1 MEHVNRYLKTEM
13 WPLTP
18 GEIIRI
24 LHTESPI
31 VNHPIHRVMP
41 SPHFAPAAVSP
52 NTPQPEPSGQIA
64 GDSVA
69 SQIDEPAKD
78 ITPHNQKSPG
88 EEHEID

>member
-1 MEHVNRYLKTEM
+1 
-13 WPLTP
+13 
-18 GEIIRI
+18 
-24 LHTESPI
+24 
-31 VNHPIHRVMP
+31 MP